1 VPSSNYPNGFAAGIT
16 IRGVPLLQTHPG
28 QVFWVGNAT
37 ANLLSGHKGGSNGNK
52 GTFEAPFATLDHAIG
67 RCTADRGDIIFI
79 KPGHA
84 ETISTA
90 TTILADVAGVAI
102 IGLGRGTKRPTFT
115 LDTATTAKIPVSAA
129 NVLFSN
135 IVFVNNF
142 ADIATVFLLTTA
154 PGFTVDN
161 CEFRDTSSILNAL
174 TVVTTTVSVDA
185 DGLSFTGNRVLS
197 LGTTAAT
204 TAIKILGTINR
215 LTICDN
221 YFSRAAISNTAVVLA
236 HAALVVSNL
245 DMGRNR
251 VFSPTTDT
259 ATGGLLITRTST
271 TNTGMIYDNYVKSL
285 DVAGMLIVTT
295 GSAYGFTNNHMSGT
309 ADTSGIVIPAADSDG
324 S

>member
-1 VPSSNYPNGFAAGIT
+1 MPSSNYPNGFAAGIT

-37 ANLLSGHKGGSNGNK
+37 SNLLVGHKGGSNGNK
-52 GTFEAPFATLDHAIG
+52 GTFEAPFATLDYAIG
-67 RCTADRGDIIFI
+67 RCVADRGDIIFV

-84 ETISTA
+84 ESIPDA

-115 LDTATTAKIPVSAA
+115 FTTANTAKIPVSAA

-142 ADIATVFLLTTA
+142 ADIATNFLLTVA

-161 CEFRDTSSILNAL
+161 CEFRDTSAILNAL

-185 DGLSFTGNRVLS
+185 DDLSFTNNRVIS

-204 TAIKILGTINR
+204 TAIKIVGTINK

-221 YFSRAAISNTAVVLA
+221 YFSRAAISNTPVILA

-245 DMGRNR
+245 DMGRNK
-251 VFSPTTDT
+251 VYSLTTDT
-259 ATGGLLITRTST
+259 ATGGLLIGRSST
-271 TNTGMIYDNYVKSL
+271 TNTGLIYDNHVKSL
-285 DVAGMLIVTT
+285 DVAGMLLVTT
-295 GSAYGFTNNHMSGT
+295 GSQYGFSNNFMSGT
-309 ADTSGIVIPAADSDG
+309 ADSTGIHIPADDSDG

>member
-1 VPSSNYPNGFAAGIT
+1 MPSSYPNGFASGIT
-16 IRGVPLLQTHPG
+16 IRGVPLVQTHPG
-28 QVFWVGNAT
+28 RVFWVGNAT
-37 ANLLSGHKGGSNGNK
+37 ANLQVGHKGGSDGNK
-52 GTFEAPFATLDHAIG
+52 GTYEAPFATLDYAIG
-67 RCTADRGDIIFI
+67 RCTADRGDIIFV

-84 ETISTA
+84 ENIPSA

-102 IGLGRGTKRPTFT
+102 IGLGRGSKRPTFT
-115 LDTATTAKIPVSAA
+115 FTTANTAKIPVSAA
-129 NVLFSN
+129 NVMFSN

-142 ADIATVFLLTTA
+142 LNIATNFLLTVA
-154 PGFTVDN
+154 PGFVVDN
-161 CEFRDTSSILNAL
+161 CEFRDTSSSLNAL

-185 DGLSFTGNRVLS
+185 DDLTFTNNRVLS
-197 LGTTAAT
+197 LATTAAT
-204 TAIKILGTINR
+204 TAIKILGTINK

-245 DMGRNR
+245 DMGRNK
-251 VFSPTTDT
+251 VFSETTDT
-259 ATGGLLITRTST
+259 ATGGMLVTRTST

-295 GSAYGFTNNHMSGT
+295 GSAYGFTNNLMSGT
-309 ADTSGIVIPAADSDG
+309 ADSSGLVIPAADSDG

>member
-1 VPSSNYPNGFAAGIT
+1 VSSNYPNGFAAGIT

-28 QVFWVGNAT
+28 QVFWVGNST
-37 ANLLSGHKGGSNGNK
+37 ANLLTGHKGGSNGNK
-52 GTFEAPFATLDHAIG
+52 GTFEAPFSTLDYAIG

-102 IGLGRGTKRPTFT
+102 VGLGRGTKRPTFT

-135 IVFVNNF
+135 CVFVNNF

-154 PGFTVDN
+154 AGFTVDN
-161 CEFRDTSSILNAL
+161 CEFRDTSAILNAL
-174 TVVTTTVSVDA
+174 TVITTTVSVVA
-185 DGLSFTGNRVLS
+185 DDLTFTNNRVLS

-204 TAIKILGTINR
+204 TAIKILGTHDK
-215 LTICDN
+215 LKICDN

-236 HAALVVSNL
+236 HAALVVTNL
-245 DMGRNR
+245 DMGRNV

-259 ATGGLLITRTST
+259 ATGGLLVTRTST
-271 TNTGMIYDNYVKSL
+271 TNTGMIYDNRVKSL

-295 GSAYGFTNNHMSGT
+295 GSAYGFTNNLMSGT
-309 ADTSGIVIPAADSDG
+309 ADTSGILIPAADVDG

>member
-1 VPSSNYPNGFAAGIT
+1 VGMSNYPAGFAAGIS

-28 QVFWVGNAT
+28 QVFWVGNAA
-37 ANLLSGHKGGSNGNK
+37 ANQLTGHRGGSNGNK
-52 GTFEAPFATLDHAIG
+52 GTFEAPFSTLDFAIG
-67 RCTADRGDIIFI
+67 RCTADRGDIIFV

-84 ETISTA
+84 ETISNA

-115 LDTATTAKIPVSAA
+115 FDTATTAKIPVSAA
-129 NVLFSN
+129 NVSFSN
-135 IVFVNNF
+135 ILFVNNF
-142 ADIATVFLLTTA
+142 ADIATTFLLTTA

-161 CEFRDTSSILNAL
+161 CEFRDTDATHNAL
-174 TVVTTTVSVDA
+174 TVITTTVSVDA
-185 DGLSFTGNRVLS
+185 DDLTFTNNRVLS

-204 TAIKILGTINR
+204 TAIKIAGTISK

-245 DMGRNR
+245 DMGRNV

-259 ATGGLLITRTST
+259 ATGGLLISRTST
-271 TNTGMIYDNYVKSL
+271 TNTGMVYDNRVKSL

-295 GSAYGFTNNHMSGT
+295 GSAYGFSNNLMSGT
-309 ADTSGIVIPAADSDG
+309 ADTSGILIPAADSDG